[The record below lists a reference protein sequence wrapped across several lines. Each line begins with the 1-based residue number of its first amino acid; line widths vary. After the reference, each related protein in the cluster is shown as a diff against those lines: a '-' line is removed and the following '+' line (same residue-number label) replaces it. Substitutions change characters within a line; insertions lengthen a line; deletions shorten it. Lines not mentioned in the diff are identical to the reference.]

1 MTSAL
6 LAISDAGQRSFNL
19 VQFPA
24 HLPSDISFE
33 VQPDDDHSLHLPIA
47 VLAEG
52 SEAYTDHIAIV
63 GHLRDEICVEIRR
76 SLIEDDDL
84 RVSKLSDDGHQK
96 ISKLEQVREAQ

>member
-1 MTSAL
+1 MTSPL
-6 LAISDAGQRSFNL
+6 LTLRDGLFDVAQLS
-19 VQFPA
+19 A

-33 VQPDDDHSLHLPIA
+33 MQPDDDHSLHLPIA

-52 SEAYTDHIAIV
+52 SEAYSDNIAIV

-76 SLIEDDDL
+76 SLIEDDNL

>member
-1 MTSAL
+1 MTSPL
-6 LAISDAGQRSFNL
+6 LTLRDGLFDVAKLS
-19 VQFPA
+19 A

-52 SEAYTDHIAIV
+52 SEAYSDHISIV

-76 SLIEDDDL
+76 SFIEDDNL
-84 RVSKLSDDGHQK
+84 RVSKLSDDGHQQSS
-96 ISKLEQVREAQ
+96 ISAEEKQGAAS